1 MNKLQV
7 FNFESHDVRTL
18 VKDDEIWFV
27 GKDVCN
33 ILGFGNYRDALSRH
47 VDDEDKSGVGITDS
61 MGRTQTVTAI
71 NESGLYG
78 LIFGSRLDSAKQ
90 FKHWV
95 TSEVLPTLR
104 KTGKFEVVQDS
115 YMIDDPIE
123 RAKRWIEE
131 QEEKKQLK
139 LLTQQQEQQIA
150 ELQPKA
156 DYLDTILQSKDLFTI
171 RQIAQDY
178 GMTATQMNKLL
189 NELHVQYKQSG
200 QWLLYSK
207 HVSSGY
213 TKSVTY
219 IDQYTGRSTIYTKWT
234 QKGRIFL
241 YNLLKENNVLPVI
254 EQQEYLAA

>member
-1 MNKLQV
+1 MDKLQV
-7 FNFESHDVRTL
+7 FNFESHDVRTQL
-18 VKDDEIWFV
+18 NSDEVWFCL
-27 GKDVCN
+27 KDVCD
-33 ILGFGNYRDALSRH
+33 ILELSNPSVVMDRLK
-47 VDDEDKSGVGITDS
+47 ES
-61 MGRTQTVTAI
+61 GRTKLNLGRAGDAWFI
-71 NESGLYG
+71 DEKNLYRV
-78 LIFGSRLDSAKQ
+78 IFQSRKPQAERFQD
-90 FKHWV
+90 WV
-95 TSEVLPTLR
+95 YDEVLPTLR

-156 DYLDTILQSKDLFTI
+156 DYLDTILQSKDLLTI

-189 NELHVQYKQSG
+189 HELGVQYKQSG

-219 IDQYTGRSTIYTKWT
+219 VDQYTGRSTIYTKWT

-254 EQQEYLAA
+254 EQQDDLAA